1 MTAQFPRTSSKE
13 RGYNPSQVDNL
24 INLARQQFANP
35 GSQSIASQTL
45 RTAQFDLVAG
55 GYVIEAVDAALD
67 RLDDAFAVQDAKRLV
82 AQVGEHG
89 AAQHVIE
96 LQRLLSGR
104 VERPAGR
111 RFARNN
117 WWLKGYSV
125 KQVDQVLNLVKRQ
138 LAGKTSVPVDTL
150 REVTFKPR
158 WGGYV
163 ENQVDAFI
171 DRTIEYIQLS
181 GSLGL

>member
-1 MTAQFPRTSSKE
+1 MTAHFPKTSSKE
-13 RGYNPSQVDNL
+13 QGYSPAQVDEL
-24 INLARQQFANP
+24 ISRARQQFANP
-35 GSQSIASQTL
+35 SSHSIASQTL
-45 RTAQFDLVAG
+45 RTAQFELVPG

-89 AAQHVIE
+89 AAQHVLD
-96 LQRLLSGR
+96 LQILLNGR

-111 RFARNN
+111 KFTRNK
-117 WWLKGYSV
+117 WWLKGYST
-125 KQVDQVLNLVKRQ
+125 KQVDQVLNLVRRQ

-150 REVTFKPR
+150 REVTFRPK

-181 GSLGL
+181 STLGA